1 MMKWKWW
8 ILFAV
13 LAAVFAGGM
22 GYVFSKQEAKDQYR
36 EYAIAKGELDVTIQ
50 ATGNVAPENRLEI
63 KPPIAGRV
71 ERILVEEGARVHKGE
86 ILAWMS
92 STERA
97 ALLDAARARGPQ
109 ELKKWESLYRPTP
122 VIAPIDGTI
131 ILRQVEPGQTF
142 TNTDSIFVLS
152 DRLTVKAQVDE
163 TDIAQVKLQQVA
175 EIRLDAYPDEKF
187 SARVDQIAFDSK
199 TNNNVTTY
207 LVDVLPDKPPTF
219 MRSGMTANVV
229 LFVAAKSEILL
240 VPNEALKTQGG
251 RTIVLVREN
260 SSGQQ
265 ERVVH
270 LGITDGKVSE
280 VLSGLNDGEII
291 LIPKIN
297 TAEKRS
303 GGNPLN
309 PMGGSR
315 QKR

>member
-8 ILFAV
+8 ILLAV

-22 GYVFSKQEAKDQYR
+22 GYVFSKQDAKDQYR
-36 EYAIAKGELDVTIQ
+36 EYTMAKGELDVTIQ

-71 ERILVEEGARVHKGE
+71 ERILVEEGARVRKGQ

-260 SSGQQ
+260 SSGHQ
-265 ERVVH
+265 ERVVR
-270 LGITDGKVSE
+270 LGITDGKISE
-280 VLSGLNDGEII
+280 VLSGLKEGETI

-297 TAEKRS
+297 TAEKRG

-315 QKR
+315 PKR

>member
-1 MMKWKWW
+1 
-8 ILFAV
+8 
-13 LAAVFAGGM
+13 
-22 GYVFSKQEAKDQYR
+22 
-36 EYAIAKGELDVTIQ
+36 
-50 ATGNVAPENRLEI
+50 
-63 KPPIAGRV
+63 
-71 ERILVEEGARVHKGE
+71 
-86 ILAWMS
+86 
-92 STERA
+92 
-97 ALLDAARARGPQ
+97 
-109 ELKKWESLYRPTP
+109 
-122 VIAPIDGTI
+122 
-131 ILRQVEPGQTF
+131 
-142 TNTDSIFVLS
+142 
-152 DRLTVKAQVDE
+152 
-163 TDIAQVKLQQVA
+163 
-175 EIRLDAYPDEKF
+175 
-187 SARVDQIAFDSK
+187 
-199 TNNNVTTY
+199 
-207 LVDVLPDKPPTF
+207 

-315 QKR
+315 PKR